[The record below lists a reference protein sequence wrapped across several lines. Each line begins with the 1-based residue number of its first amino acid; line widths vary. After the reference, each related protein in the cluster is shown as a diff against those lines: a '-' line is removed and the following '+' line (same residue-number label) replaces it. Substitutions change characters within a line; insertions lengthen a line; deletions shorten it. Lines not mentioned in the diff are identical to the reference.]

1 MLKPLKGCGLFKKLK
16 VDTAALVSEIGED
29 SREWA
34 CHTKSGKMFHLVY
47 QHGVLQAS
55 NVVETE
61 YDLELN
67 SKPIATTDD
76 LTDKLLYGF
85 RKNTLDTDKHKK
97 LKHVIRK
104 TSTFVDVFL
113 YNLEVLFLS

>member
-16 VDTAALVSEIGED
+16 VDTASLVSEIGED

-34 CHTKSGKMFHLVY
+34 CHTKSGKMFHLIY

-67 SKPIATTDD
+67 SKPIATIDN

-85 RKNTLDTDKHKK
+85 GKKNRNT
-97 LKHVIRK
+97 V
-104 TSTFVDVFL
+104 TFKDII
-113 YNLEVLFLS
+113 NLMGWKIDDDQYFD

>member
-85 RKNTLDTDKHKK
+85 RKKNRNKISFKDIIDLMGWKMDDEQY
-97 LKHVIRK
+97 
-104 TSTFVDVFL
+104 FD
-113 YNLEVLFLS
+113 